1 MARELEEGSRMYPQD
16 NRNNRRVLCQ
26 ARFLGAT
33 SSVLRG
39 DIIDVSPTGL
49 CLALDAALERGREL
63 HLDFDLPT
71 GRVEAVGE
79 VRWVVEKNGRVEL
92 GIRFVRISSEAQAVI
107 AAHTAPKVHPV
118 SASWFSQFAL
128 R

>member
-1 MARELEEGSRMYPQD
+1 MYPE
-16 NRNNRRVLCQ
+16 NRNNQRVQCQ
-26 ARFLGAT
+26 ARFLGIT

-63 HLDFDLPT
+63 HLEFDLPT

-79 VRWVVEKNGRVEL
+79 VRWAVEKNGRVEL
-92 GIRFVRISSEAQAVI
+92 GIRFVRISSESLGVI
-107 AAHTAPKVHPV
+107 ASATAPKP
-118 SASWFSQFAL
+118 AAGGGFWFSQFAL
-128 R
+128 RR

>member
-1 MARELEEGSRMYPQD
+1 MYVD
-16 NRNNRRVLCQ
+16 NRNNRRVQCQ

-39 DIIDVSPTGL
+39 DIIDVSATGL
-49 CLALDAALERGREL
+49 CLSLDAALDRGREL
-63 HLDFDLPT
+63 RLDFDLSS

-92 GIRFVRISSEAQAVI
+92 GIRFVRISAESLAVI
-107 AAHTAPKVHPV
+107 AAETSPKPPP
-118 SASWFSQFAL
+118 AGGFWFSQFAL
-128 R
+128 RR

>member
-1 MARELEEGSRMYPQD
+1 MYPE
-16 NRNNRRVLCQ
+16 NRNTRRVQCQ

-39 DIIDVSPTGL
+39 DIVDVSATGM
-49 CLALDAALERGREL
+49 CLALEVALERGREL

-79 VRWVVEKNGRVEL
+79 VRWVVEKHGKVEL
-92 GIRFVRISSEAQAVI
+92 GIRFVRISSEALQVI
-107 AAHTAPKVHPV
+107 AAHTAPRPPIGGGF
-118 SASWFSQFAL
+118 WFSQFAV
-128 R
+128 RR

>member
-1 MARELEEGSRMYPQD
+1 MYLSD
-16 NRNNRRVLCQ
+16 NRTNRRVQCQ

-49 CLALDAALERGREL
+49 CLSLDAALERGREL

-71 GRVEAVGE
+71 GRVEAVGQ

-92 GIRFVRISSEAQAVI
+92 GIRFVRISSESQAVI
-107 AAHTAPKVHPV
+107 EAHVAPVHP
-118 SASWFSQFAL
+118 SL
-128 R
+128 RDRGEVGRQAG

>member
-1 MARELEEGSRMYPQD
+1 MYAD
-16 NRNNRRVLCQ
+16 NRNTRRTQCQ

-39 DIIDVSPTGL
+39 DIIDVSQTGL

-92 GIRFVRISSEAQAVI
+92 GIRFVRISSEALSVI
-107 AAHTAPKVHPV
+107 ASATAPKQ
-118 SASWFSQFAL
+118 AAAGGFWFSQFAL
-128 R
+128 RR

>member
-1 MARELEEGSRMYPQD
+1 MYPE
-16 NRNNRRVLCQ
+16 NRNNQRVMCQ

-63 HLDFDLPT
+63 HLDFELST

-79 VRWVVEKNGRVEL
+79 VRWAVEKNGRVEL
-92 GIRFVRISSEAQAVI
+92 GVRFVRISSESLAAI
-107 AAHTAPKVHPV
+107 AAATAPKP
-118 SASWFSQFAL
+118 SGGGFWFSQFAL
-128 R
+128 RR